1 MEAKPLTAGSR
12 MKVII
17 QAKARITKTS
27 FSQLNKNQSF
37 SRRYK
42 AAIMES
48 MMMSKRNALS

>member
-1 MEAKPLTAGSR
+1 